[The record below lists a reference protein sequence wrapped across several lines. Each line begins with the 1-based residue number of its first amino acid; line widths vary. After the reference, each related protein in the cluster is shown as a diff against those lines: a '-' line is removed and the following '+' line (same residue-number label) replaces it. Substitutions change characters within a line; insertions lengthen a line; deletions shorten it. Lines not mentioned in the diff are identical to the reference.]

1 MQSGMGGGILA
12 RVCMHQNPA
21 GSGVVQLA
29 AGELAAF
36 PQRLQA
42 RVVQFQR
49 LAQFW
54 VRTGKA
60 GNLIQGVYREGCQ
73 VACLTLIKWPPKLW
87 CRRFAQPKGSALGEV
102 WLALGLLPRFII
114 APVLQLLAEL
124 VV

>member
-1 MQSGMGGGILA
+1 MGGGILA

-21 GSGVVQLA
+21 GSGMMQLA

-42 RVVQFQR
+42 RVGVQR
-49 LAQFW
+49 LAEFW

-60 GNLIQGVYREGCQ
+60 GNLIQGVCREGCQ
-73 VACLTLIKWPPKLW
+73 VACLRLIKWPPKLW
-87 CRRFAQPKGSALGEV
+87 CRRFAQPKGSAHGEV
-102 WLALGLLPRFII
+102 WLALGLLPRFIT
-114 APVLQLLAEL
+114 AAVFQLLAEL